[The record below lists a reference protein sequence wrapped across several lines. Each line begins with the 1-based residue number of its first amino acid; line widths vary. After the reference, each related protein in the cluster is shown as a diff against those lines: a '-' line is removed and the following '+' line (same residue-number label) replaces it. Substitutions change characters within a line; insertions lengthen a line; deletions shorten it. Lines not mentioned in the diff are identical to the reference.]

1 MVDPVDSVGMLA
13 RLDGDMVESDPCF
26 EVDFLVAEVLG
37 MATEVWKRVV
47 LMFSDDGTR
56 LVLEVGMLFAVA
68 SNPHLSAP
76 PVSAER
82 RNQSLRGKNFPQDN
96 SVQLQTGKIAQL

>member
-1 MVDPVDSVGMLA
+1 MLA
-13 RLDGDMVESDPCF
+13 RIDCDVVETGSCFDVEAF
-26 EVDFLVAEVLG
+26 EVDSLVAEVLG
-37 MATEVWKRVV
+37 MATEVWKRVA

-56 LVLEVGMLFAVA
+56 VVLVAGMPSAVA
-68 SNPHLSAP
+68 RNPHLSAP

>member
-1 MVDPVDSVGMLA
+1 MSLGPIVHGPNFETGPCFD
-13 RLDGDMVESDPCF
+13 VEAF
-26 EVDFLVAEVLG
+26 EVDFQVAEVLG
-37 MATEVWKRVV
+37 MATEVWKRVA

-56 LVLEVGMLFAVA
+56 VVLEAGMPSAVA
-68 SNPHLSAP
+68 RNPHLSAP

-96 SVQLQTGKIAQL
+96 FLQLQTGKIAQL